1 MDMFYKNTVRMSI
14 PMDKK
19 IHIDNLES
27 HLIELLSYIKKLKRS
42 PYPENEKVF
51 LTQCAVNTTHRSLKA
66 DANPNEANKE
76 FRYKGST

>member
-1 MDMFYKNTVRMSI
+1 MFFKNTVRMSI

-27 HLIELLSYIKKLKRS
+27 HLVELLSYIKKLKRS

-51 LTQCAVNTTHRSLKA
+51 LT
-66 DANPNEANKE
+66 
-76 FRYKGST
+76 